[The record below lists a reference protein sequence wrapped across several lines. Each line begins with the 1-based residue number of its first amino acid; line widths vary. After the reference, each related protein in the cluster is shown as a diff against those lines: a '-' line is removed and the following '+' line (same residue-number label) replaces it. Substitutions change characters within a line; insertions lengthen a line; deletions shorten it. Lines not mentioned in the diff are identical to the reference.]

1 MGQRQDEWVLALF
14 VAYLFAVGVA
24 ILGVPRLSSGGLPP
38 APWDFWWVFL
48 VLTPHAATA
57 ALWPG
62 VRSGRFSRWAVGAFW
77 LAAVALGAW
86 LQWVSFYLHSY
97 AK

>member
-1 MGQRQDEWVLALF
+1 MPQRQNGWVLVLF
-14 VAYLFAVGVA
+14 VGYVVAVGA
-24 ILGVPRLSSGGLPP
+24 LILAVPRLSSAVLPP

-48 VLTPHAATA
+48 VLTPHAAA
-57 ALWPG
+57 ATLWPG
-62 VRSGRFSRWAVGAFW
+62 VRSGRFSRWAVVVFW

-86 LQWVSFYLHSY
+86 LQWASFWLHSY